1 MGVADLSCDKATK
14 SNHKEV
20 IDMKKFVSLFL
31 VVVLC
36 LLTVPMQAFA
46 LESDLHAEEHT
57 QEEDAVIRRLLSMR
71 PILTAMYPLAV
82 MGTKCNINTAAYAQ
96 VAIRLHRCI
105 LMGLLRRTLRQV
117 SMQPNAMGHGKRTTI
132 IAARAEVMK
141 QLGK

>member
-1 MGVADLSCDKATK
+1 
-14 SNHKEV
+14 
-20 IDMKKFVSLFL
+20 
-31 VVVLC
+31 
-36 LLTVPMQAFA
+36 
-46 LESDLHAEEHT
+46 
-57 QEEDAVIRRLLSMR
+57 MR